1 MRRFDYRSPRFIVD
15 FPVRFT
21 AKDVASTGRCIEI
34 SKEGMSLELTQPLPP
49 GIAGIVSMSYQ
60 DHAYQIE
67 VRVAHAGL
75 THGGVE
81 FVYRSESER
90 VAIEQLVESLGSSR
104 GRRTPA
110 LLK

>member
-1 MRRFDYRSPRFIVD
+1 
-15 FPVRFT
+15 
-21 AKDVASTGRCIEI
+21 
-34 SKEGMSLELTQPLPP
+34 MSLEFTEPIPP
-49 GIAGIVSMSYQ
+49 DTIGIVSMSYQ

-81 FVYRSESER
+81 FIYRSESER
-90 VAIEQLVESLGSSR
+90 SAIEQLVASLGSSPS
-104 GRRTPA
+104 RRAPA